1 MVLHSLTSFA
11 IQRLE
16 FWSLKYE
23 AGIIFSL
30 HGLAC
35 VWMLETAVHVITLTK
50 PACFLGNRNSKKL
63 INQAHVKVVMA
74 SQTTIWW
81 SLWCSSGISFILKIL
96 DEGMQYISH
105 FYVGTPRYIAL
116 ECGCE
121 WMIDFFFPM
130 KQSLDS
136 TKIALIAMHAKLL
149 QYFESHVSNVR
160 YLMVVVVKED
170 RLFVHAKDYLIVKAM
185 YLMYSM
191 CMDHRC

>member
-1 MVLHSLTSFA
+1 
-11 IQRLE
+11 
-16 FWSLKYE
+16 
-23 AGIIFSL
+23 
-30 HGLAC
+30 
-35 VWMLETAVHVITLTK
+35 
-50 PACFLGNRNSKKL
+50 
-63 INQAHVKVVMA
+63 
-74 SQTTIWW
+74 
-81 SLWCSSGISFILKIL
+81 
-96 DEGMQYISH
+96 
-105 FYVGTPRYIAL
+105 
-116 ECGCE
+116 
-121 WMIDFFFPM
+121 MIDFFFPM